1 MSLPNTKVRKR
12 RPTHPG
18 DMLRLDFLPDVG
30 MTVAE
35 LALAIGVSR
44 QSVNELVRARR
55 ALTPDMALRLS
66 RLFGNRPEFWLDAQ
80 RAVDLWDAEQ
90 LGKAALARIVPL
102 TVSGRQASHIPA
114 VVADSGPAPSSTS
127 ACAAISTGHPAIS
140 RRIRPASPAKS
151 ARLTSS
157 KPGKSPATA

>member
-1 MSLPNTKVRKR
+1 MSLPNTKAIKR

-18 DMLRLDFLPDVG
+18 AMLRLDFLPDVG

-35 LALAIGVSR
+35 LALAVGVSR
-44 QSVNELVRARR
+44 QSINELVRERR

-66 RLFGNRPEFWLDAQ
+66 RLFGNRAEFWLDAQ

-90 LGKAALARIVPL
+90 LASGALADIVPL
-102 TVSGRQASHIPA
+102 TARVPRASQRPA
-114 VVADSGPAPSSTS
+114 VVAESGPAPSNTK
-127 ACAAISTGHPAIS
+127 ACAATSTGHAAIS
-140 RRIRPASPAKS
+140 RRMRPASPAKS